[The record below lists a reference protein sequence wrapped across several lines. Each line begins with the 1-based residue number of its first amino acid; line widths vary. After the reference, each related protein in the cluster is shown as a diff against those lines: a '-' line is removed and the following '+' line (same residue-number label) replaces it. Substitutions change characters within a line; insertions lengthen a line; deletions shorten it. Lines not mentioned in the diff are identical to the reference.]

1 MSKGSKPRPLSVNE
15 KTFADSWDRIFG
27 TTPPEKVAA
36 LCEVMTEDV
45 LKLSG
50 RSSTAEQVALTH
62 SVVRSNRT
70 APANTEGDFIDG
82 ASLCESLGLTQDEID
97 AGKEWV
103 WRRFRE

>member
-1 MSKGSKPRPLSVNE
+1 MSKGSSRRPLCVEE
-15 KTFADSWDRIFG
+15 KVFADHWERVFG
-27 TTPPEKVAA
+27 
-36 LCEVMTEDV
+36 
-45 LKLSG
+45 LSG

-70 APANTEGDFIDG
+70 APANTEEGFIDG
-82 ASLCESLGLTQDEID
+82 ASLCESSGLTQDEID